1 MISAVRWNNR
11 SNEVDRFKP

>member
-11 SNEVDRFKP
+11 SNEVERFKP